1 METHSPV
8 ANLNS
13 IRVFLAVCWHKGML
27 NHQCDVDIAFVYGVL
42 EEEVYVYPPLGV
54 RAGCDQVLKLNCS
67 LYGLKQAAETWNK
80 TVSCVFVDTEFT
92 SFAPDSCIFFK
103 ETKGS

>member
-1 METHSPV
+1 METNSPV

-42 EEEVYVYPPLGV
+42 EEEVYVYPPLGAQDV
-54 RAGCDQVLKLNCS
+54 IKCS
-67 LYGLKQAAETWNK
+67 
-80 TVSCVFVDTEFT
+80 C
-92 SFAPDSCIFFK
+92 
-103 ETKGS
+103 

>member
-27 NHQCDVDIAFVYGVL
+27 IHQYDVDTAFVYGVL
-42 EEEVYVYPPLGV
+42 EEVYVYPPPGV
-54 RAGCDQVLKLNCS
+54 RAGRDQVLKLNCS
-67 LYGLKQAAETWNK
+67 LYGLKQAAAT
-80 TVSCVFVDTEFT
+80 
-92 SFAPDSCIFFK
+92 
-103 ETKGS
+103 